1 MEVIASLCAIT
12 FLIDS
17 QRTVLETFQS
27 TLPSSSTTRN
37 YALDTAGI
45 FSFLL
50 LYIALYGTLCNAYKS
65 WKIRGWKTTWEE
77 LPFPSIS
84 WIVTIS
90 PRIVTISPRIVVM
103 IDGECRILLDSCL
116 LRAFSF
122 WSASMNDVI
131 DSPLKTHFPRDNG
144 IFSGSGIRTCPPRF
158 LILLKRQLPFYYLT
172 IDGKRL
178 IVLKIKRI
186 ASILPLVTDI
196 VRYS

>member
-1 MEVIASLCAIT
+1 MEDHLRRA
-12 FLIDS
+12 
-17 QRTVLETFQS
+17 
-27 TLPSSSTTRN
+27 
-37 YALDTAGI
+37 
-45 FSFLL
+45 
-50 LYIALYGTLCNAYKS
+50 
-65 WKIRGWKTTWEE
+65 
-77 LPFPSIS
+77 SIS
-84 WIVTIS
+84 VDFLDRDDFTQDRDDFTQDRRDDRW
-90 PRIVTISPRIVVM
+90 
-103 IDGECRILLDSCL
+103 ECRILLDSCL

-172 IDGKRL
+172 IYGKRL

-186 ASILPLVTDI
+186 ASILPLVADI